1 MMLENTPTTNLP
13 INLAWRI
20 VRRREALILEAGL
33 GHPADG
39 DYGDICEDA
48 AAVLENDVV
57 VRWVAVAFPIV
68 VLVSRL
74 VVTH

>member
-1 MMLENTPTTNLP
+1 VMLENTPTTNLP
-13 INLAWRI
+13 ISLAWRI

-48 AAVLENDVV
+48 AAVFARFRCIALPFFGQLNGNGDCA
-57 VRWVAVAFPIV
+57 WN
-68 VLVSRL
+68 
-74 VVTH
+74 